1 MEGMPATFLEK
12 SKKTCLAQKVTF
24 GLSFLLQFPMLF
36 NRVAQ
41 YFLNTIWSYFSV
53 LFPSEVYIPCFG
65 YDWHHGY
72 RGDLFFPEG
81 ATPVNL
87 NRAYIMY
94 VLFFTSN
101 RLVFQLL
108 IFHFMVG
115 HFCSILRRV
124 LFCHIF
130 DVNKYPL

>member
-36 NRVAQ
+36 NRVSQ

-81 ATPVNL
+81 ATPVN
-87 NRAYIMY
+87 
-94 VLFFTSN
+94 
-101 RLVFQLL
+101 
-108 IFHFMVG
+108 
-115 HFCSILRRV
+115 
-124 LFCHIF
+124 
-130 DVNKYPL
+130 